1 MIRSKL
7 TIVPLVAASVMA
19 LASCKPPT
27 PTAPAPAEATA
38 QTETTPPAAQPEVKQ
53 VTSAPAEV
61 KAPIDAT
68 DAPSVAT
75 TPAAD
80 ATTPDAPAKPAADS
94 KPIVLPEVV
103 ATVNGQNITSQ
114 QLEEIFKAAVEG
126 SGSKSADLTNEQK
139 LGAYNQLLQELIMDK
154 LVAGAAAGEKV
165 TDADVDAEIAKIKK
179 QFPDEKIFEEQLKQA
194 GQTPEKLKENLRT
207 MLQQQLWMK
216 SQVTASDVTEA
227 QAQSFYDSN
236 TKEFEQPETVKASHI
251 LFMLKPDA
259 TEADVTKQ
267 KDAATK
273 AAERATKGEDFA
285 GLAKELSEEP
295 GAKESA
301 GDLGFFT
308 KDRMVPE
315 FANAAFSQKIGDI
328 SQPVRS
334 QFGWHVIKVTETK
347 PAGTVPFPEVKDQ
360 ITAYLKSNTQR
371 EAVQAV
377 LKKLKESAKIE
388 TFLPTAG

>member
-38 QTETTPPAAQPEVKQ
+38 PTEAAAPAAQPEVKQ

-75 TPAAD
+75 TPDAD

-360 ITAYLKSNTQR
+360 ITAYLKSNSQR

>member
-1 MIRSKL
+1 
-7 TIVPLVAASVMA
+7 
-19 LASCKPPT
+19 
-27 PTAPAPAEATA
+27 
-38 QTETTPPAAQPEVKQ
+38 
-53 VTSAPAEV
+53 V
-61 KAPIDAT
+61 KAPT
-68 DAPSVAT
+68 DASATPAVAT
-75 TPAAD
+75 PPAAD
-80 ATTPDAPAKPAADS
+80 ATTADADEKPAADS

-126 SGSKSADLTNEQK
+126 SGSKAADLTNEQK

-179 QFPDEKIFEEQLKQA
+179 QFPDEKIFDEQLKQA

-216 SQVTASDVTEA
+216 SQVKTSDVTEA
-227 QAQSFYDSN
+227 QAQTFYDSN
-236 TKEFEQPETVKASHI
+236 KKEFEQPETVKASHI

-273 AAERATKGEDFA
+273 AAERASKGEDFA

-315 FANAAFSQKIGDI
+315 FANAAFSQKVGDI
-328 SQPVRS
+328 SQPVRT

-360 ITAYLKSNTQR
+360 ITGYLKSTSQR
-371 EAVQAV
+371 EAVQEV

>member
-1 MIRSKL
+1 MIRSKI

-27 PTAPAPAEATA
+27 PTAPAPTEATA
-38 QTETTPPAAQPEVKQ
+38 PAAQPEVKQ

-61 KAPIDAT
+61 KAPT
-68 DAPSVAT
+68 DAPATPAVAT
-75 TPAAD
+75 PPAAESTPAD
-80 ATTPDAPAKPAADS
+80 ASAKPVADS

-114 QLEEIFKAAVEG
+114 QLEDIFKAAVEG

-154 LVAGAAAGEKV
+154 LVAGAASGEKV

-194 GQTPEKLKENLRT
+194 GQTPEKLKENIRT

-216 SQVTASDVTEA
+216 SQVKTSDVTEA

-259 TEADVTKQ
+259 TEADVSKQ
-267 KDAATK
+267 KEAATK
-273 AAERATKGEDFA
+273 AAERATKGEDFG

-315 FANAAFSQKIGDI
+315 FANAAFSQKVGDI

-360 ITAYLKSNTQR
+360 ITGYLKSNSQR

>member
-38 QTETTPPAAQPEVKQ
+38 PTEATPPAAQPEVKQ

-360 ITAYLKSNTQR
+360 ITAYLKSNSQR

>member
-7 TIVPLVAASVMA
+7 TIVPLVAASAMA

-27 PTAPAPAEATA
+27 PTAPAPAEAA
-38 QTETTPPAAQPEVKQ
+38 APTEAAAPAAQPEVKQ

-61 KAPIDAT
+61 KAPT
-68 DAPSVAT
+68 DASATPAVAT
-75 TPAAD
+75 PPAAD
-80 ATTPDAPAKPAADS
+80 ATTADADEKPAADS

-126 SGSKSADLTNEQK
+126 SGSKAADLTNEQK

-179 QFPDEKIFEEQLKQA
+179 QFPDEKIFDEQLKQA

-216 SQVTASDVTEA
+216 SQVKTSDVTEA
-227 QAQSFYDSN
+227 QAQTFYDSN
-236 TKEFEQPETVKASHI
+236 KKEFEQPETVKASHI

-273 AAERATKGEDFA
+273 AAERASKGEDFA

-315 FANAAFSQKIGDI
+315 FANAAFSQKVGDI
-328 SQPVRS
+328 SQPVRT

-360 ITAYLKSNTQR
+360 ITGYLKSTSQR
-371 EAVQAV
+371 EAVQEV

>member
-7 TIVPLVAASVMA
+7 TIVPLVAASAMA
-19 LASCKPPT
+19 LTSCKPPQ
-27 PTAPAPAEATA
+27 PTAPATVEATP
-38 QTETTPPAAQPEVKQ
+38 TPAKEAAAAPAAQPEVNQ
-53 VTSAPAEV
+53 VASAPAEV
-61 KAPIDAT
+61 T
-68 DAPSVAT
+68 APSAEAPT
-75 TPAAD
+75 APAD
-80 ATTPDAPAKPAADS
+80 ASAPADAAPKPPVDA
-94 KPIVLPEVV
+94 KPIVLPEIV

-126 SGSKSADLTNEQK
+126 SGQKAASLTNEQK

-165 TDADVDAEIAKIKK
+165 TDADVDAEIAKVKK

-216 SQVTASDVTEA
+216 SQVKTSDVTEA
-227 QAQSFYDSN
+227 QAQTFYDSN
-236 TKEFEQPETVKASHI
+236 KKEFDQPETVKASHI
-251 LFMLKPDA
+251 LFMVKPEA
-259 TEADVTKQ
+259 SEADVNKQ
-267 KDAATK
+267 KEAAIK
-273 AAERATKGEDFA
+273 ASERATKGEDFST
-285 GLAKELSEEP
+285 LAKELSEEP

-328 SQPVRS
+328 SQPVRT

-347 PAGTVPFPEVKDQ
+347 PAGTVPFAEVKDQ
-360 ITAYLKSNTQR
+360 ITGYLKSTNQR

-377 LKKLKESAKIE
+377 LKKLKDSAKVE
-388 TFLPTAG
+388 TFLPTAA

>member
-7 TIVPLVAASVMA
+7 TIVPLVAASAMA
-19 LASCKPPT
+19 IASCKPPT
-27 PTAPAPAEATA
+27 PTAPAPTQTAAPTPAEATA
-38 QTETTPPAAQPEVKQ
+38 PAPQPEVKQ
-53 VTSAPAEV
+53 VASGPAEV
-61 KAPIDAT
+61 TAPAN
-68 DAPSVAT
+68 A
-75 TPAAD
+75 PAAPAD
-80 ATTPDAPAKPAADS
+80 AAAKPAADS

-126 SGSKSADLTNEQK
+126 SGSKAADLTNEQK

-165 TDADVDAEIAKIKK
+165 SDADVDAEIAKIKK
-179 QFPDEKIFEEQLKQA
+179 QFPDEKIFDEQLKQA
-194 GQTPEKLKENLRT
+194 GQTPEKLRENLRI

-216 SQVTASDVTEA
+216 SQVKTSDVTEA
-227 QAQSFYDSN
+227 QAQAFYDSN
-236 TKEFEQPETVKASHI
+236 KKEFEQPETVKASHI
-251 LFMLKPDA
+251 LFMVKPDA
-259 TEADVTKQ
+259 SEADVNKQ
-267 KDAATK
+267 KEAATK

-285 GLAKELSEEP
+285 TLAKELSEEP

-315 FANAAFSQKIGDI
+315 FANAAFSQKVGDI
-328 SQPVRS
+328 SQPVRT

-347 PAGTVPFPEVKDQ
+347 PAGTIPFPEVKDQ
-360 ITAYLKSNTQR
+360 ITGYLKSTNQR

>member
-1 MIRSKL
+1 MTRSKL
-7 TIVPLVAASVMA
+7 TIVPLVVASA
-19 LASCKPPT
+19 LAIASCNPPT
-27 PTAPAPAEATA
+27 PTAPTTQEATPA
-38 QTETTPPAAQPEVKQ
+38 PEAATPTAQPEVKQ
-53 VTSAPAEV
+53 VTSTPAEV
-61 KAPIDAT
+61 TAPT
-68 DAPSVAT
+68 DAPS
-75 TPAAD
+75 TPAVGTPPAAESTPAD
-80 ATTPDAPAKPAADS
+80 ASAKPVADS

-126 SGSKSADLTNEQK
+126 SGQKAATLTNEQK

-154 LVAGAAAGEKV
+154 LVAGAASGEKV

-216 SQVTASDVTEA
+216 SQVKTSDVTEV
-227 QAQSFYDSN
+227 QAQTFYDSN
-236 TKEFEQPETVKASHI
+236 KKEFEQPETVKASHI
-251 LFMLKPDA
+251 LFMVKPEA
-259 TEADVTKQ
+259 TEADVDKQ
-267 KDAATK
+267 KEAATK
-273 AAERATKGEDFA
+273 ASERAIKGEDFST
-285 GLAKELSEEP
+285 LAKELSEEP

-328 SQPVRS
+328 SQPVRT

-347 PAGTVPFPEVKDQ
+347 PAGTLPFTEVKEQ
-360 ITAYLKSNTQR
+360 ITSYIKSTNQR
-371 EAVQAV
+371 EAVQEV
-377 LKKLKESAKIE
+377 LKKLKESAKID

>member
-1 MIRSKL
+1 MIRSKI
-7 TIVPLVAASVMA
+7 TIVPIVAASVMA

-27 PTAPAPAEATA
+27 PTAPAPTEATA
-38 QTETTPPAAQPEVKQ
+38 PAASPEVNQ

-61 KAPIDAT
+61 KAPT
-68 DAPSVAT
+68 DAPATPDVAT
-75 TPAAD
+75 PPAAESTPAD
-80 ATTPDAPAKPAADS
+80 ASAKPVADS

-165 TDADVDAEIAKIKK
+165 TDADVDAVIAKIKK

-216 SQVTASDVTEA
+216 SQVTASDVTET

-267 KDAATK
+267 KEAATK
-273 AAERATKGEDFA
+273 AAERATKGEDFG

-347 PAGTVPFPEVKDQ
+347 PASTVPFPEVKDQ
-360 ITAYLKSNTQR
+360 ITAYLKSNSQR
-371 EAVQAV
+371 EAVQSV

>member
-7 TIVPLVAASVMA
+7 TIVPLVAASAMA
-19 LASCKPPT
+19 LTSCKPPQ
-27 PTAPAPAEATA
+27 PTAPATVEATP
-38 QTETTPPAAQPEVKQ
+38 TPAKEAAAAPAAQPEVKQ
-53 VTSAPAEV
+53 VASAPAEV
-61 KAPIDAT
+61 TAPSA
-68 DAPSVAT
+68 DAPKPPV
-75 TPAAD
+75 D
-80 ATTPDAPAKPAADS
+80 A

-126 SGSKSADLTNEQK
+126 SGQKAASLTNEQK

-165 TDADVDAEIAKIKK
+165 TDADVDAEIAKVKK

-216 SQVTASDVTEA
+216 SQVKTSDVTEA
-227 QAQSFYDSN
+227 QAQTFYDSN
-236 TKEFEQPETVKASHI
+236 KKEFDQPETVKASHI
-251 LFMLKPDA
+251 LFMVKPEA
-259 TEADVTKQ
+259 SEADVTKQ
-267 KDAATK
+267 KEAATK
-273 AAERATKGEDFA
+273 ASERATKGEDFST
-285 GLAKELSEEP
+285 LAKELSEEP

-328 SQPVRS
+328 SQPVRT

-347 PAGTVPFPEVKDQ
+347 AAGTVPFAEVKDQ
-360 ITAYLKSNTQR
+360 ITGYLKSTNQR

-377 LKKLKESAKIE
+377 LKKLKDSAKVE
-388 TFLPTAG
+388 TFLPTAA

>member
-1 MIRSKL
+1 M
-7 TIVPLVAASVMA
+7 
-19 LASCKPPT
+19 
-27 PTAPAPAEATA
+27 
-38 QTETTPPAAQPEVKQ
+38 
-53 VTSAPAEV
+53 
-61 KAPIDAT
+61 
-68 DAPSVAT
+68 
-75 TPAAD
+75 
-80 ATTPDAPAKPAADS
+80 
-94 KPIVLPEVV
+94 
-103 ATVNGQNITSQ
+103 NGQNITSQ

-126 SGSKSADLTNEQK
+126 SGQKAASLTNEQK

-165 TDADVDAEIAKIKK
+165 TDADVDAEIAKVKK

-216 SQVTASDVTEA
+216 SQVKTSDVTEA
-227 QAQSFYDSN
+227 QAQTFYDSN
-236 TKEFEQPETVKASHI
+236 KKEFDQPETVKASHI
-251 LFMLKPDA
+251 LFMVKPEA
-259 TEADVTKQ
+259 SEADVTKQ
-267 KDAATK
+267 KEAAIK
-273 AAERATKGEDFA
+273 ASERATKGEDFST
-285 GLAKELSEEP
+285 LAKELSEEP

-328 SQPVRS
+328 SQPVRT

-347 PAGTVPFPEVKDQ
+347 AAGTVPFAEVKDQ
-360 ITAYLKSNTQR
+360 ITGYLKSTNQR

-377 LKKLKESAKIE
+377 LKKLKDSAKVE
-388 TFLPTAG
+388 TFLPTAA

>member
-38 QTETTPPAAQPEVKQ
+38 PTETTPPAAQPEVKQ

-75 TPAAD
+75 TPAA
-80 ATTPDAPAKPAADS
+80 AAPAKPAADS

-267 KDAATK
+267 KEAATK

-295 GAKESA
+295 GAIESA

-360 ITAYLKSNTQR
+360 ITAYLKSNSQR

>member
-38 QTETTPPAAQPEVKQ
+38 PTEPTAPAAQPEVKQ

-61 KAPIDAT
+61 KALIDAT

-80 ATTPDAPAKPAADS
+80 ATTPDATAKPAADS

>member
-38 QTETTPPAAQPEVKQ
+38 PTETTAPAAQPEVKQ

-75 TPAAD
+75 TPA
-80 ATTPDAPAKPAADS
+80 APAKPAADS

-259 TEADVTKQ
+259 TDADVSKQ
-267 KDAATK
+267 KEAATK

-360 ITAYLKSNTQR
+360 ITAYLKSSSQR

>member
-38 QTETTPPAAQPEVKQ
+38 PTEPTAPAAQPEVKQ

-75 TPAAD
+75 TPAA
-80 ATTPDAPAKPAADS
+80 DAPAKPAADS

-216 SQVTASDVTEA
+216 SQVKTSDVTEA
-227 QAQSFYDSN
+227 QAQTFYDSN
-236 TKEFEQPETVKASHI
+236 KKEFEQPETVKASHI

-273 AAERATKGEDFA
+273 AAERASKGEDFA

-328 SQPVRS
+328 SQPVRT

-360 ITAYLKSNTQR
+360 ITGYLKSTSQR
-371 EAVQAV
+371 EAVQEV